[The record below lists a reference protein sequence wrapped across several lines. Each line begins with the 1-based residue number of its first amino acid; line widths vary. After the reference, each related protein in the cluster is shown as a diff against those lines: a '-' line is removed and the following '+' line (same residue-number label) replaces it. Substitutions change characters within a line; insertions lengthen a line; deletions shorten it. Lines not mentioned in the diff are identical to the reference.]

1 MSLILYER
9 IGHEG
14 RRPSPFSWR
23 IRYALRHKNVAV
35 DYIPMRF
42 ADVETIRRLSGQHMV
57 PVLVDDG
64 RVIHDSWRIAVHLE
78 ERFAD
83 RPALF
88 GTDAARSM
96 ARFINVWSDTVLAP
110 ALRRVIYAD
119 FVWCLDAG
127 DRAYFRQTRE
137 RDLGMTFEEACADHA
152 TGLATFHQALAP
164 LERTLGEQAYIGG
177 AGPTYADYVVFS
189 VLQWARL
196 GSPREVVMHGSAVH
210 AWRERMIGL
219 FDRLADMFP
228 GYPTDC
234 GDASRR

>member
-23 IRYALRHKNVAV
+23 IRYALRHKNVDV

-42 ADVETIRRLSGQHMV
+42 ADVETIRRLTGQHMV

-64 RVIHDSWRIAVHLE
+64 HAIHDSWRIAVHLE

-88 GTDAARSM
+88 GSGAARGM

-110 ALRRVIYAD
+110 ALRQVIYAD

-137 RDLGMTFEEACADHA
+137 RDLGMTFEEACSDQAA
-152 TGLATFHQALAP
+152 GLATFHRTLAP
-164 LERTLGEQAYIGG
+164 LERALSEQEFIGG
-177 AGPTYADYVVFS
+177 SAPTYADYVVFS

-196 GSPREVVMHGSAVH
+196 GSPRDVVVHGSTVH

-228 GYPTDC
+228 GYPTDR
-234 GDASRR
+234 AETA